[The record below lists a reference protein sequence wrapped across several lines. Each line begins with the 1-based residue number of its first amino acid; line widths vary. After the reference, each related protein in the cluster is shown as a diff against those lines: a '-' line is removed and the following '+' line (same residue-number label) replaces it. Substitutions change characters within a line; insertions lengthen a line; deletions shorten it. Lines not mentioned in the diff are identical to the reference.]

1 MTTTPATDD
10 MKPAPPWTAD
20 KIAAVVT
27 AAVYEHFYDHLGTLT
42 LSSSDHDEAYELHA
56 DEDGDVITF
65 QRKSDGARF
74 EVEFWA
80 NVAPVKAEVATDA

>member
-1 MTTTPATDD
+1 MTGGTEAE
-10 MKPAPPWTAD
+10 AVQPWTAD

-27 AAVYEHFYDHLGTLT
+27 AAVYEHFYDRLGTLT
-42 LSSSDHDEAYELHA
+42 LSSGDRDEAYDLHA

-80 NVAPVKAEVATDA
+80 NASAVRAEVATDA